1 MDLINSFL
9 PHNTLYTIMTLQPT
23 QTTQE
28 ILTERGSLYGKFSG
42 HARVTQDL
50 KEILKS
56 AICANFNFGFTPS
69 QFEALDMIC
78 HKLGRIVNG
87 DPNYADSWV
96 DIAGYAQL
104 IVDELNGESK

>member
-1 MDLINSFL
+1 MQ
-9 PHNTLYTIMTLQPT
+9 PTTPT
-23 QTTQE
+23 QTIQE
-28 ILTERGSLYGKFSG
+28 VLTERGSRYGKFSG

-50 KEILKS
+50 KDTIRD
-56 AICANFNFGFTPS
+56 AISANFNFGFTPS